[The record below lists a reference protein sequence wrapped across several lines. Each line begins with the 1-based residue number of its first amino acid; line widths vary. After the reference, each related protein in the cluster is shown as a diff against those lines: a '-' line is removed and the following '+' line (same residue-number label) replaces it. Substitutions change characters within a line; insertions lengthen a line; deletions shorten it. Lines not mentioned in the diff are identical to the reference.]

1 LFDFC
6 GEAVK
11 DFFGATHAVDLGQTA
26 SFAIK
31 IDERLGLGL
40 IEVKSPIN
48 GLRGVI
54 VTLNHVSPAVVATPL
69 AGQMI

>member
-40 IEVKSPIN
+40 IEVKSAIN
-48 GLRGVI
+48 GLGGVI
-54 VTLNHVSPAVVATPL
+54 VTLNHVSPAVVTAPL
-69 AGQMI
+69 GGQMI